1 MTQIWEIAKP
11 CRGRDALFSF
21 FFFFFRLFLFFFFIF
36 IFFFILFLLGQTVY
50 GTVLGMLCFFACWAR
65 VWAMGKTVG
74 ASGFWA
80 CVIGAGRSRR
90 SFGTPMIFSLFFLN
104 LSMAFSKRTV
114 KSKLLSFHNIL
125 LVLSG
130 AGKVSVYI
138 ITGRKQ
144 KVFPLFSQPY
154 KNRVI
159 VEKSVDNLWT
169 TVENLQNRYAAPYG
183 VAPIPVYRSADRID
197 NW

>member
-1 MTQIWEIAKP
+1 MTP
-11 CRGRDALFSF
+11 FSYSYSFSF
-21 FFFFFRLFLFFFFIF
+21 AYSYSFSLSLSFSLSYSCWDKLFTVLCSECCAFSPAGRGYGRWGNRWGAWLLGVRDRRWAQPLMVWYAYDFFFI
-36 IFFFILFLLGQTVY
+36 
-50 GTVLGMLCFFACWAR
+50 
-65 VWAMGKTVG
+65 
-74 ASGFWA
+74 
-80 CVIGAGRSRR
+80 
-90 SFGTPMIFSLFFLN
+90 FLN

-154 KNRVI
+154 ENRVI

-169 TVENLQNRYAAPYG
+169 TVENLQNRNAVPYG
-183 VAPIPVYRSADRID
+183 VAPISVYRSADRID
-197 NW
+197 N

>member
-1 MTQIWEIAKP
+1 M
-11 CRGRDALFSF
+11 L
-21 FFFFFRLFLFFFFIF
+21 FRLLGAGMSDGENRWGVWLLGVRDRRWAQPPIVWYAYDFFFI
-36 IFFFILFLLGQTVY
+36 
-50 GTVLGMLCFFACWAR
+50 
-65 VWAMGKTVG
+65 
-74 ASGFWA
+74 
-80 CVIGAGRSRR
+80 
-90 SFGTPMIFSLFFLN
+90 FLN

-125 LVLSG
+125 FVLSG

-169 TVENLQNRYAAPYG
+169 TVENPQNRYAAPYG

-197 NW
+197 N